1 MNQDKDETRVAAGL
15 KATMHNP
22 RTSDE
27 AKESAQERLEEMGA
41 DVPSGGTQQTEASKE
56 TSDISGNV
64 LRGHKATLSNPR
76 TSERAKEHSEQV
88 LEEHGAL

>member
-1 MNQDKDETRVAAGL
+1 
-15 KATMHNP
+15 MHNP

-41 DVPSGGTQQTEASKE
+41 EVPSGGTQQTEASKE

-64 LRGHKATLSNPR
+64 LRGHKATLS
-76 TSERAKEHSEQV
+76 SKSIVSV
-88 LEEHGAL
+88 L